1 MGRKRKE
8 GGIVRKSFT
17 FTEDQARLITY
28 YASLNKFGSET
39 EFLGWLIE
47 NYNSSSDPI
56 KEMKLLKKEEED
68 LKEKLEE
75 LNRREKIALKH
86 MEEHKLR
93 EKLALKHMEEHKL
106 REKLRKEKI
115 LEAIEIIRRKIM
127 SGESMSEVE
136 RIAKNWAIRIN
147 VDAYELIFRATKEQ
161 DLNILK
167 NN

>member
-93 EKLALKHMEEHKL
+93 EKL
-106 REKLRKEKI
+106 RKEKI